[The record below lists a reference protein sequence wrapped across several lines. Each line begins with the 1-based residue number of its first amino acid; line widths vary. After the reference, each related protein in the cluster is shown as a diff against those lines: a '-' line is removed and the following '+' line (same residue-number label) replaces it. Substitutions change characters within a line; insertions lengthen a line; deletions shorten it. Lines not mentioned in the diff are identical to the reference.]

1 MEDSLEPGP
10 GLEKGNAETV
20 QPVSVSL
27 SNDSDPS
34 YIPLENSVFTR
45 AGNIG
50 YELILE
56 KLKVWRS
63 SIEQVV
69 TQGQDR
75 VLAIENATSS
85 LQEVVTNISSGQDE
99 SRLLITEVQ
108 SRLDNVSLKVDEKL
122 NSLTQ

>member
-34 YIPLENSVFTR
+34 YNPLENSVFTR

-69 TQGQDR
+69 FQGQDR
-75 VLAIENATSS
+75 LF
-85 LQEVVTNISSGQDE
+85 ISHRECNLLSAGSGE
-99 SRLLITEVQ
+99 
-108 SRLDNVSLKVDEKL
+108 
-122 NSLTQ
+122 